1 MAMKQTQTKMF
12 DFSDA
17 GLDFCAGSKSLFPDR
32 FKKILSTGY
41 NTQTVAS
48 VTVAGNQV
56 TLTYGVSH
64 GYAADRV
71 LKIDSGVLAGINGGE
86 FWIDSVA
93 SNTVTLTIDDAP
105 VAIAGAF
112 TTKIASL
119 GWELVFEQPY
129 IHVYKFKHIDDT
141 DMYIRLC
148 FQNNAAYRNRVA
160 PCVGRTYDAATGFI
174 TDSNSF
180 VETKEITLPNIMA
193 WEFQL
198 WNTTSY
204 NTANYVTGFN
214 EFGAMKVV
222 GSIYHLVLMGSLSNG
237 NGNMSINAILP
248 VKVISAV
255 LDYPLIL
262 CAENGNPSS
271 NGQGAQYEY
280 GRMLLGR
287 YYCAPY
293 EQRNTTTKNLSG
305 SNSSAPSS
313 PTSYL
318 PSEIDEF
325 NTTTAYPINLFLC
338 ATGQFVGTAAGGL
351 YKTMYGPSGYP
362 AITYKTQPYQTM
374 DIDLASICLVSQLGA
389 GDLTYAQW
397 YTAPIEAIK

>member
-32 FKKILSTGY
+32 FKKMLSTGY

-86 FWIDSVA
+86 FWIDSVT

-160 PCVGRTYDAATGFI
+160 PCVGRTFDQETGFI

-180 VETKEITLPNIMA
+180 AETKSILTPNSIS

-198 WNTTSY
+198 WNEATY
-204 NTANYVTGFN
+204 NTANYATGFN

-222 GSIYHLVLMGSLSNG
+222 GSIYHLVQMGAVTSSNG
-237 NGNMSINAILP
+237 GIFINAILP
-248 VKVISAV
+248 VHSISSVI
-255 LDYPLIL
+255 DYPLVL
-262 CAENGNPSS
+262 CFEYGSPSS
-271 NGQGAQYEY
+271 SGQGSQGSY
-280 GRMLLGR
+280 GRMLLGK
-287 YYCAPY
+287 YFCTPY
-293 EQRNTTTKNLSG
+293 EQRSRTSKELYGDT
-305 SNSSAPSS
+305 SSAPAAPS
-313 PTSYL
+313 SYL
-318 PSEIDEF
+318 PSEIEDF
-325 NTTTAYPINLFLC
+325 NTTTAHPIHLYLSNS
-338 ATGQFVGTAAGGL
+338 GQVAGVVAGGL
-351 YKTMYGPSGYP
+351 YKTMYGTSGYP
-362 AITYKTQPYQTM
+362 SLTFKTQPHQTM
-374 DIDLASICLVSQLGA
+374 DIDLNSKCLVSILG
-389 GDLTYAQW
+389 DNNLQYAQW

>member
-1 MAMKQTQTKMF
+1 MAMKQTQTKLF
-12 DFSDA
+12 DFSDV

-32 FKKILSTGY
+32 FKKMLAIGY

-48 VTVAGNQV
+48 VAVAGNQV

-64 GYAADRV
+64 GYVADRV
-71 LKIDSGVLAGINGGE
+71 LKVESGVLTGINGGE
-86 FWIDSVA
+86 FWIDSVT

-105 VAIAGAF
+105 VSIAGAF

-174 TDSNSF
+174 TDANSLS
-180 VETKEITLPNIMA
+180 ETKEITSPNTMA

-198 WNTTSY
+198 WNTSSY
-204 NTANYVTGFN
+204 NTANYATGFN
-214 EFGAMKVV
+214 EFGSMKVV
-222 GSIYHLVLMGSLSNG
+222 GSIYHLVLMGSLSSG
-237 NGNMSINAILP
+237 NTYMSINAILP
-248 VKVISAV
+248 VKVISAL
-255 LDYPLIL
+255 LDYPLVL
-262 CAENGNPSS
+262 CAENGNQSS

-280 GRMLLGR
+280 GRMLLGG

-293 EQRNTTTKNLSG
+293 EQRSRTTNALYGESG
-305 SNSSAPSS
+305 SAASAPA
-313 PTSYL
+313 SYL
-318 PSEIDEF
+318 PIEIDAF

-338 ATGQFVGTAAGGL
+338 ATGQFVGVVVGGL
-351 YKTMYGPSGYP
+351 YKTMYGPTSYP
-362 AITYKTQPYQTM
+362 SITYKTQPFQTM
-374 DIDLASICLVSQLGA
+374 DTDLANICLVSQLGA
-389 GDLTYAQW
+389 GSLSYAQW
-397 YTAPIEAIK
+397 YTATIEAIK